1 MGHTKVTEIPGQERK
16 PDKLESWKEI
26 ATYLNRGVRTV
37 QRWEREEDLPVRR
50 LHHDKLGSV
59 YAFKQELEAWL
70 ASRGGELRV
79 EEEDDTRHRAIAV
92 LPFADLSRERDQEYF
107 CDGMAEEIITRL
119 SRLGQIRVA
128 SRASSFRFRGA
139 MDTREA
145 GRKLG
150 VSALVEGSIRKSGD
164 LLRVSVQLTG
174 AENGYQIWSG
184 TFDKRMGDVFAIQEE
199 IAAEVVKAL
208 EIGMPEGATRPAG
221 VMPPTRNIEAYDCYL
236 RGRKFYYQ
244 YGPRDMDFAIQLFS
258 RAVELDPAYPLAY
271 AGLADCWSYI
281 YLYSTRDEAVR
292 EQAEWASRRAVELDP
307 QCAQAQ
313 ASWGLALSLRSEFEE
328 AEAAFRKAIHLDRNI
343 YEAYYFYAR
352 QSFARGEAEKAV
364 ELYLEAIRVRPEE
377 FQARLLMAQIYED
390 LGQPDQARL
399 SRLKGIEMAEQHLQ
413 AHPDDVRAMYMAAN
427 GMAALGQ
434 NERARQ
440 FAGRAQA
447 LRPDDPMLLYNVGC
461 IFSMLGDLTPAL
473 DALEKAAAG
482 GLRQRGWYEHDNNL
496 DPLREQPRFK
506 KLLKSL

>member
-1 MGHTKVTEIPGQERK
+1 MGPERRA
-16 PDKLESWKEI
+16 DKLESWKEI

-37 QRWEREEDLPVRR
+37 QRWEQEEELPVRR

-59 YAFKQELEAWL
+59 YAFRQELDAWL
-70 ASRGGELRV
+70 VARGGKLRAAGQ
-79 EEEDDTRHRAIAV
+79 ESQPRHRAIAV

-119 SRLGQIRVA
+119 SRLSQIRVA

-139 MDTREA
+139 VDTREA
-145 GRKLG
+145 GKKLG

-174 AENGYQIWSG
+174 AENGYQIWSQ
-184 TFDKRMGDVFAIQEE
+184 TFDKQMGDVFAIQAE
-199 IAAEVVKAL
+199 IAAEVVNAL
-208 EIGMPEGATRPAG
+208 EIGMPDGSTKLPSIA
-221 VMPPTRNIEAYDCYL
+221 PPTRNIEAYDCYL

-292 EQAEWASRRAVELDP
+292 EQAEWASQRAVELDA

-328 AEAAFRKAIHLDRNI
+328 AEAAFLKAIDLDRNL

-352 QSFARGEAEKAV
+352 QSFARGQAEKAV
-364 ELYLEAIRVRPEE
+364 ELYQEAIRVRPEE
-377 FQARLLMAQIYED
+377 FQARLLMAQSYED
-390 LGQPDQARL
+390 LGQPEQARL
-399 SRLKGIEMAEQHLQ
+399 SRQKGIEMAGQHLLV
-413 AHPDDVRAMYMAAN
+413 HPDDVRAMYMAAN

-434 NERARQ
+434 QDQARQLAERAL
-440 FAGRAQA
+440 A
-447 LRPDDPMLLYNVGC
+447 LRPDDAMLLYNVGC
-461 IFSMLGDLTPAL
+461 IFSMLGDPKKAL

-496 DPLREQPRFK
+496 DPLREEPRFK